1 MTGRVGD
8 VERVIPVTQALCPG
22 TVNGR
27 DEPGS
32 PVNTT
37 DNTAE
42 LAIADIGTVGH
53 VNIKNS
59 GILISRNEFNS
70 ANIPKTRIGK
80 RAAVA

>member
-32 PVNTT
+32 AVDTT
-37 DNTAE
+37 DDTAE
-42 LAIADIGTVGH
+42 FAASSIRPIGH
-53 VNIKNS
+53 VNIDNR
-59 GILISRNEFNS
+59 GVLIPGNEFNS
-70 ANIPKTRIGK
+70 TNIPKTRIGK